1 MTDRRAPADLDSGA
15 TGTIAAHSRPSS
27 ADAPLGDG
35 QGEGVVR
42 LVARHVSELL
52 LERGMRWQAALGVN
66 RLDCLVLQL
75 VLSAGLAH
83 QPYREQGH
91 LVGWKGLRS
100 QVDHARATS
109 VLAVSRSME
118 LPYETVRRRIAEQ
131 QRLGRLAAAPGGFTV
146 DGEFQRMLWAGDLI
160 QREVDGLHTML
171 GALAADGYAPAEAI
185 GVHALDVPC
194 DVQARLLL
202 DFAMRC
208 FESFMEQYG
217 DIVAGSVSVAI
228 VAANVRHLLGDRA
241 LSRRY
246 AAESTPP
253 PDAQRR
259 PVSVRALARDL
270 DMPFETVRRQ
280 VVKQVAS
287 GWVEERD
294 GGVVVPTRV
303 LLEERYR
310 RNNRAVLRHL
320 ERLIRDLARL

>member
-1 MTDRRAPADLDSGA
+1 MSVAAPA
-15 TGTIAAHSRPSS
+15 RPSGS
-27 ADAPLGDG
+27 RAETAPAGMA
-35 QGEGVVR
+35 GEAAVR

-52 LERGMRWQAALGVN
+52 LERGMRWQAAAGMD
-66 RLDCLVLQL
+66 RLDCLLLQL

-83 QPYREQGH
+83 LPYRDQAQEN
-91 LVGWKGLRS
+91 GWRGLRDE
-100 QVDHARATS
+100 VDHARPTS

-131 QRLGRLAAAPGGFTV
+131 QRLGRLVAAPGGFTV
-146 DGEFQRMLWAGDLI
+146 DPAFQRGLWAGELI
-160 QREVDGLHTML
+160 QREVDGLHAML
-171 GALAADGYAPAEAI
+171 GALASDGYAPAEAVSAKAI
-185 GVHALDVPC
+185 DMPC

-208 FESFMEQYG
+208 FESFVEQYG

-228 VAANVRHLLGDRA
+228 VAANVRHLLADRA

-280 VVKQVAS
+280 VAKQVAS

-320 ERLIRDLARL
+320 ERLIRDLTRL